1 MKSEPDFASGSSLI
15 GVRVRSRCK
24 IGDEVYESMNS
35 SGSSPGLSA
44 EIEEIKNAGMRET
57 SPLPEGGG
65 SLPVGPISEIGVEE
79 VAFWRQK
86 FYLSENLVI
95 RIPGPLDTV
104 SDFRAVSRAVNI
116 SPGQL
121 NPPAWRI
128 LIAMQNL
135 GDLEGLVVGVAEVLY
150 CYSVFPLNGGERS
163 YHLHPRSGM
172 LPVQELSRSEKK
184 HHPVFEGIWASKFA
198 FLSLPGF
205 SSTWHTAD
213 ISRADFS
220 SGRHVI
226 EQMLGL
232 PVDPCEISFLV
243 SEEALDRCSIRALEV
258 MAARK
263 AVIHRLVP
271 ARGSNIQFT
280 RSGKNQAA
288 PIVAPL
294 SSKKRSKAS
303 VFKPSLS
310 ASRSCSKAQASLN
323 SKVFPMTPTRPSLD
337 EDTSKVVCSLQGD
350 VIQGRMKNRS
360 ATKAERD
367 ALAIRLREEKDAILA
382 KDEEIDAWKLKVQDL
397 DEERERLKAEDVSLR
412 RRLEDKEEEI
422 CELRHAAEVFDA
434 DKIKVVNDAKV
445 VVRWELMQEWL
456 DDQTDRWDPIT
467 SFEQYKVV
475 KISEDEFLGLP
486 PPSFEYKP
494 KVPGSDEM
502 KGASEPPAD
511 DPPIN

>member
-1 MKSEPDFASGSSLI
+1 MEEFNLMNPTSRRLYKSYNSPQARDRLLQGLETRTRRLELGEPDFASGSSLI

-104 SDFRAVSRAVNI
+104 SDFRAGEVPIYEGFFESGFRDQVPSLIAEVSRAVNI

-198 FLSLPGF
+198 FMSLPGF
-205 SSTWHTAD
+205 SSTWHTAGESRRVSHFLSTFMILTFIFPSID

-243 SEEALDRCSIRALEV
+243 SEEALDRCSIRGKLH
-258 MAARK
+258 
-263 AVIHRLVP
+263 ICNFLV
-271 ARGSNIQFT
+271 SF
-280 RSGKNQAA
+280 
-288 PIVAPL
+288 
-294 SSKKRSKAS
+294 
-303 VFKPSLS
+303 SLF
-310 ASRSCSKAQASLN
+310 
-323 SKVFPMTPTRPSLD
+323 V
-337 EDTSKVVCSLQGD
+337 E
-350 VIQGRMKNRS
+350 
-360 ATKAERD
+360 
-367 ALAIRLREEKDAILA
+367 
-382 KDEEIDAWKLKVQDL
+382 
-397 DEERERLKAEDVSLR
+397 
-412 RRLEDKEEEI
+412 
-422 CELRHAAEVFDA
+422 
-434 DKIKVVNDAKV
+434 
-445 VVRWELMQEWL
+445 
-456 DDQTDRWDPIT
+456 
-467 SFEQYKVV
+467 
-475 KISEDEFLGLP
+475 
-486 PPSFEYKP
+486 
-494 KVPGSDEM
+494 
-502 KGASEPPAD
+502 
-511 DPPIN
+511 